1 MASLLDTVDP
11 QHRLATLE
19 ALETVY
25 GEPVRGAQVKEL
37 DHISDHYRSF
47 IEAAPFMV
55 LATVGP
61 EGTDCSPR
69 GDPPGF
75 VRVHDRNT
83 LLIPDRRGNNRLD
96 SMSNIIANPNV
107 GLIFLIPGVGETL
120 RINGKARIVRDQA
133 VLDGMAVNGKAPT
146 SAILVEVEEA
156 FLHCAKAIIR
166 SKLWDDDFK
175 LERRQFP
182 TLGQMITDQVETET
196 TAEEADAAIETAY
209 KTNLY

>member
-1 MASLLDTVDP
+1 MTFDTPD
-11 QHRLATLE
+11 
-19 ALETVY
+19 ETVEAEDALREMY
-25 GEPVRGAQVKEL
+25 PPVSKLAVKKALPGLEK
-37 DHISDHYRSF
+37 HCRNF
-47 IEAAPFMV
+47 IAHSPFLCLSTADETGKADV
-55 LATVGP
+55 
-61 EGTDCSPR
+61 SPR
-69 GDPPGF
+69 GDAPGF
-75 VRVHDRNT
+75 VQVVDDNT